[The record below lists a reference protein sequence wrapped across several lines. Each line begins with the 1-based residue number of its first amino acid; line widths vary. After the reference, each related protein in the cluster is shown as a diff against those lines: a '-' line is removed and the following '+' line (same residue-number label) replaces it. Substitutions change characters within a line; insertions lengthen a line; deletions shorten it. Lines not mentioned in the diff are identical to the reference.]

1 MKKAL
6 ILLLTLMCCG
16 QVTAKCTYEGDSVLQ
31 SLPIST
37 RLSLD
42 PSIPVGSIL
51 FSRTVGISRAYKTF
65 TCNKLLGDQYI
76 IESNAPEVAGIT
88 GIQGKPVYETGY
100 PGLGFQVSDP
110 LFSKNGSVTPAVVGS
125 TLVPVDQSSNDYR
138 LVTVWIYK
146 TANTIDTSSQ
156 AFEPQV
162 KISAGNPQTNP
173 RAADRLIL
181 DMRLKMKEITFRQS
195 SCDISVVGPS
205 QVTLETITR
214 TNLLKYAQGDTTP
227 AQKEITMRV
236 KCPSSSYGGK
246 INYWFNPIGGASA
259 QGNGV
264 IDNMYTGPDA
274 AAYVGMIFK
283 TGNDSVVFYNPE
295 KYALDNLKDTQDIKF
310 TADYY
315 RHRVRNDLV
324 TNGKV
329 KAVMEVIIQED

>member
-1 MKKAL
+1 MKKTL
-6 ILLLTLMCCG
+6 ILLLTLICCG
-16 QVTAKCTYEGDSVLQ
+16 QAVAKCTYQGDSVLQ
-31 SLPIST
+31 TLPISS

-42 PSIPVGSIL
+42 PSIPVGSVL
-51 FSRTVGISRAYKTF
+51 FSKTVGISRDYKTF
-65 TCNKLLGDQYI
+65 TCNKIMGDQYV

-100 PGLGFQVSDP
+100 QGLGFQISDP

-125 TLVPVDQSSNDYR
+125 TLVPVEQSSNDYR

-146 TANTIDTSSQ
+146 TASKIDTSEQ
-156 AFEPQV
+156 TIEPQI
-162 KISAGNPQTNP
+162 KFSAGNPQTNA

-181 DMRLKMKEITFRQS
+181 DMRLKFKDITFRQT

-214 TNLLKYAQGDTTP
+214 ANLLRYAQGESTP
-227 AQKEITMRV
+227 SEKEITMRV
-236 KCPSSSYGGK
+236 KCPQSSYGGK
-246 INYWFNPIGGASA
+246 LNYWFNPISGASA
-259 QGNGV
+259 QGNGI
-264 IDNMYTGPDA
+264 IDNIYTGTDA

-283 TGNDSVVFYNPE
+283 TGNDAIVFYNPN
-295 KYALDNLKDTQDIKF
+295 KYVLENLNNIQDIKF

-329 KAVMEVIIQED
+329 KTMLEVIIQEE